1 MTIKQLKEL
10 EENLKLT
17 KIWLTKGNSIHQI
30 NLSLML
36 DDFERVL
43 KEVKKQDEQIGKLLK
58 EIEKL
63 KSKKQKKVGE

>member
-36 DDFERVL
+36 DDFEKVL

-63 KSKKQKKVGE
+63 KSKKQKKASE

>member
-30 NLSLML
+30 NLSLVL

-63 KSKKQKKVGE
+63 KSKKQKKEGE

>member
-30 NLSLML
+30 NLSLVL

-63 KSKKQKKVGE
+63 KSKKQKKGDE